1 MTLAQLSLILLSAAC
16 VCLSI
21 DVICLKR
28 RVSWLEN
35 VIAHRRRRL
44 P

>member
-1 MTLAQLSLILLSAAC
+1 MTATHLCLVLLSAAY

-21 DVICLKR
+21 DVIRLKR
-28 RVSWLEN
+28 RVRWLEN

>member
-1 MTLAQLSLILLSAAC
+1 MTATQLCLVLLSAAC
-16 VCLSI
+16 VSLSI